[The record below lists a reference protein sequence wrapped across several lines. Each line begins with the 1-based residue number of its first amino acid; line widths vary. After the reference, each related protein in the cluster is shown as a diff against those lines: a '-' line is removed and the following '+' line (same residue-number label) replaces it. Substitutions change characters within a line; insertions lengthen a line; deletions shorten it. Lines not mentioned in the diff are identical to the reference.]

1 MNISPE
7 QYSEMLRRQKGGD
20 APCPSIVNRSR
31 DCNAAPVQ
39 AARTGAQRMNRW
51 EQEYAMELE
60 ARKRAGEILWY
71 GFEAIKLRLT
81 GATFYTPDFAVMEL
95 RGKVWSPEECRASNI
110 PVLPG
115 VSVIMKSPRPTFVEV
130 KGHLRDDAN
139 VKFKVAA
146 ELFPWAEFFM
156 YRKKKQS
163 EGGGW
168 ELLKHLNGGG
178 R

>member
-1 MNISPE
+1 MSRESMNLTEE
-7 QYSEMLRRQKGGD
+7 QYAQLVARQGMPKLYPQPQPGVTIKVTRGVPGS
-20 APCPSIVNRSR
+20 AK
-31 DCNAAPVQ
+31 
-39 AARTGAQRMNRW
+39 MNRW

-60 ARKRAGEILWY
+60 ARRRAGEILWY

-81 GATFYTPDFAVMEL
+81 GGTFYTPDFCTVGLYSEVRKSA
-95 RGKVWSPEECRASNI
+95 WSHDETHVQMTPISFI
-110 PVLPG
+110 
-115 VSVIMKSPRPTFVEV
+115 EV

-146 ELFPWAEFFM
+146 ELFPFAEFFM
-156 YRKKKQS
+156 YRKRKAK

-168 ELLKHLNGGG
+168 ELMKHLNGAA